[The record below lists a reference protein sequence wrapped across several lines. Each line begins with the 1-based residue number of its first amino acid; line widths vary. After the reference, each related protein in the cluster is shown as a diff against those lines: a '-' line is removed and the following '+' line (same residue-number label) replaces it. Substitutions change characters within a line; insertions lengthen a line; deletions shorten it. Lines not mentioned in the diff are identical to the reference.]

1 MKKIIILILSLFC
14 LCGCTNIN
22 KSDIPTL
29 VNQTIT
35 SNLKLSNQYR
45 KGYKY
50 YLPHDL
56 SVYDIKN
63 LNEVLQDDN
72 YKYYMYVDLISY
84 YNKVIN
90 DYEVNKSAYYS
101 QSILYNNKFGY
112 LEINV
117 KNDKY
122 LIEIMYNYAKIEVI
136 VDKDDINKAVT
147 NSLIVLSTIKYN
159 KDIIK
164 NMMDEDILSFN
175 EETFSIFNTNGK
187 DSNFLEYVQE
197 YGNYEGTDDNDEVHD
212 YDLVN

>member
-1 MKKIIILILSLFC
+1 
-14 LCGCTNIN
+14 
-22 KSDIPTL
+22 
-29 VNQTIT
+29 
-35 SNLKLSNQYR
+35 
-45 KGYKY
+45 
-50 YLPHDL
+50 
-56 SVYDIKN
+56 
-63 LNEVLQDDN
+63 
-72 YKYYMYVDLISY
+72 
-84 YNKVIN
+84 
-90 DYEVNKSAYYS
+90 
-101 QSILYNNKFGY
+101 
-112 LEINV
+112 
-117 KNDKY
+117 
-122 LIEIMYNYAKIEVI
+122 MYNYAKIEVI